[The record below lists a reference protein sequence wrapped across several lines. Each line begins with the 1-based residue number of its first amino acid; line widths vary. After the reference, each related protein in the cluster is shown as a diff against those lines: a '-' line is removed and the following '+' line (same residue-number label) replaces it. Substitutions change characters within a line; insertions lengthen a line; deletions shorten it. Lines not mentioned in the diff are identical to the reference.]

1 MLSGVKIVI
10 KTEIISVLLCFFAVI
25 RYFYLLCFVLNSMFA
40 LLMARV
46 C

>member
-10 KTEIISVLLCFFAVI
+10 KTEIINVLLCIFAVI
-25 RYFYLLCFVLNSMFA
+25 RYFYLLRSVFNSMFA